1 MRRLHML
8 TVENFN
14 AFNVYI
20 AMRTAQT
27 LQHTSETVLSTFEI
41 IWQQVLYSAIAM
53 TSFSLAVHLE

>member
-1 MRRLHML
+1 ML